1 LYKAITD
8 LVTIGELK
16 STSAL
21 GKTQIF
27 EINVMT
33 VAEFQQS
40 TDDPSVPENQKIA
53 EALKGKVTFQPTRK
67 YPRGTF
73 TKDGT
78 GIDPDEFKETFF
90 REFNSRETEAEKR
103 QYLESMLQESGPSAK
118 TEINKLYDII
128 TFGDSFDTSRSDY
141 DSTPWMNSSKKK
153 IIDRPLVTE
162 RTDNITK
169 LVNAHMTGL
178 NKDKSKRFNILNTDK
193 AISNL
198 LDVFVPAVLEIES
211 KGDYQAINKEGS
223 GARGGF
229 QFLGKSKKYPRGS
242 AIAALNRLEKYLGKR
257 EWGAELRKHG
267 DASLLEPMQQTE
279 LFIGDMLEKEG
290 SDKFMQ
296 LVFDGD
302 MEGMI
307 QAYEVMHHTNADPK
321 TKARA
326 RKIFKTYF

>member
-1 LYKAITD
+1 LI
-8 LVTIGELK
+8 
-16 STSAL
+16 
-21 GKTQIF
+21 
-27 EINVMT
+27 
-33 VAEFQQS
+33 
-40 TDDPSVPENQKIA
+40 
-53 EALKGKVTFQPTRK
+53 KGKNLFYGPLLSFQHA
-67 YPRGTF
+67 GTF
-73 TKDGT
+73 
-78 GIDPDEFKETFF
+78 
-90 REFNSRETEAEKR
+90 
-103 QYLESMLQESGPSAK
+103 
-118 TEINKLYDII
+118 
-128 TFGDSFDTSRSDY
+128 
-141 DSTPWMNSSKKK
+141 
-153 IIDRPLVTE
+153 
-162 RTDNITK
+162 
-169 LVNAHMTGL
+169 
-178 NKDKSKRFNILNTDK
+178 
-193 AISNL
+193 
-198 LDVFVPAVLEIES
+198 VLEIES